1 MFLCFEAARC
11 SLADSLL
18 LRYGKDSTYGENGEK
33 PGLMGLELCHRLH
46 LGNRP
51 YWLVPALPRFP
62 WVHVQVVVTCLCAQ
76 HAYACQYIVL

>member
-51 YWLVPALPRFP
+51 AAFSLGACAGSCDML
-62 WVHVQVVVTCLCAQ
+62 CMCAQ